1 MTPPSEPTIN
11 PNMAEKTIFQRIIDK
26 EIPAKII
33 YEDDRCLAFHDVAP
47 QAPTH
52 VLVIPKRPIASVAAL
67 DDEDAELM
75 GHVWTVIRDLAK
87 QLQLAGGY
95 RVVVNCGRDGGQ
107 SVDHLHFHLL
117 GGRQLS
123 WPPG

>member
-1 MTPPSEPTIN
+1 
-11 PNMAEKTIFQRIIDK
+11 MAEKTIFQRIIDK

-33 YEDDRCLAFHDVAP
+33 FEDDQCVAFHDIAA

-52 VLVIPKRPIASVAAL
+52 VLLIPKRPIESVATIT
-67 DDEDAELM
+67 DDDAPLIAHM
-75 GHVWTVIRDLAK
+75 WIVIRNLARELK
-87 QLQLAGGY
+87 LDRGY

-117 GGRQLS
+117 GGRQMT

>member
-1 MTPPSEPTIN
+1 MSG
-11 PNMAEKTIFQRIIDK
+11 KTIFKRIIDK

-52 VLVIPKRPIASVAAL
+52 LLVIPKKEIASLDAL
-67 DDEDAELM
+67 TDADAELLA
-75 GHVWTVIRDLAK
+75 HIWLVIRDLAK
-87 QLQLAGGY
+87 KLNLASGY
-95 RVVVNCGRDGGQ
+95 RVVVNCGPDGGQ
-107 SVDHLHFHLL
+107 SVDHIHFHVL
-117 GGRQLS
+117 GGRSLM

>member
-1 MTPPSEPTIN
+1 
-11 PNMAEKTIFQRIIDK
+11 MAEKNIFQRIIDK
-26 EIPAKII
+26 EIPARIV

-52 VLVIPKRPIASVAAL
+52 VLVIPKQPIPSVSAIRDNDL
-67 DDEDAELM
+67 ELVA
-75 GHVWTVIRDLAK
+75 HLWKVIRDLANE
-87 QLQLAGGY
+87 LQLSRGY
-95 RVVVNCGRDGGQ
+95 RGVVNTGREAGQ

>member
-1 MTPPSEPTIN
+1 MS
-11 PNMAEKTIFQRIIDK
+11 IFKRIIDK
-26 EIPAKII
+26 QIPANIV

-52 VLVIPKRPIASVAAL
+52 ILIIPKKEIPSIDAL
-67 DDEDAELM
+67 DDGDALLIA
-75 GHVWTVIRDLAK
+75 HLWLVIRNLARE
-87 QLQLAGGY
+87 LNLAGGY
-95 RVVVNCGRDGGQ
+95 RVVVNNGPDGGQ

-117 GGRQLS
+117 GGRRMT

>member
-1 MTPPSEPTIN
+1 MSNCLFCKIVER
-11 PNMAEKTIFQRIIDK
+11 K
-26 EIPAKII
+26 IPAKIV

-52 VLVIPKRPIASVAAL
+52 VLVIPKQPIASLAAL
-67 DDEDAELM
+67 ADSDADLLA
-75 GHVWTVIRDLAK
+75 HLWLVIRDLAK
-87 QLQLAGGY
+87 QLQLDRGY

-117 GGRQLS
+117 GGRQMT

>member
-1 MTPPSEPTIN
+1 M
-11 PNMAEKTIFQRIIDK
+11 TIFEKIVAR

-33 YEDDRCLAFHDVAP
+33 FEDDQCLAFHDVAP

-52 VLVIPKRPIASVAAL
+52 VLVIPKKPIASLDAL
-67 DDEDAELM
+67 ADQDAELVAHM
-75 GHVWTVIRDLAK
+75 WVVIRDLAK
-87 QLQLAGGY
+87 KLNLDRGY

-117 GGRQLS
+117 GGRQLT